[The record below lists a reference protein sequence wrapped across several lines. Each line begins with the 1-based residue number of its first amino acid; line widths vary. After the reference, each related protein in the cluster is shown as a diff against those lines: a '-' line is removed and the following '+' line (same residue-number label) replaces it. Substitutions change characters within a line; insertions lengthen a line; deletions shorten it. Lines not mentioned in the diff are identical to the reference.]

1 MRETLLNGRNMVR
14 FFCAFALVL
23 LAFAHKPVIL
33 SPNSGIDLSAYTLP
47 DGTVPVLCLPSGG
60 NGDTHD
66 HRDEHQYG
74 NACEACR
81 ISAAFA
87 CPVPPKTAGPVLSPG
102 EIIAFAPAV
111 PVIWRDTYPPSAPP
125 QAPPFV

>member
-14 FFCAFALVL
+14 FICALALVL
-23 LAFAHKPVIL
+23 LAFAHRPVDL
-33 SPNSGIDLSAYTLP
+33 GHGSGVDLAAYTLP

-60 NGDTHD
+60 NGGDHGHHD
-66 HRDEHQYG
+66 DFYG
-74 NACEACR
+74 NSCEACR

-102 EIIAFAPAV
+102 ETIAFAPAP
-111 PVIWRDTYPPSAPP
+111 PVIWRSAYPPSAPP